1 MSAVRVKCQLVSPL
15 EGPLLIEPRNSP
27 EMILPWVVCHDQENI
42 FTTICNWT
50 DHDMALASHT
60 CVGHAC
66 ALPDT
71 VPDQMLEEGL
81 GRLQLSPALR
91 RCCSNLTLPPHV
103 ENLWLE
109 SQVDLESSQAE
120 SLKKILIEY

>member
-1 MSAVRVKCQLVSPL
+1 MRTVRVKCQLVSPL
-15 EGPLLIEPRNSP
+15 EEQLWIEPRNSP

-42 FTTICNWT
+42 FTIIFNLT
-50 DHDMALASHT
+50 DHDMTLASHT

-71 VPDQMLEEGL
+71 VSDQILEEGV
-81 GRLQLSPALR
+81 GRRQLSPVLR
-91 RCCSNLTLPPHV
+91 KCCSNLTLPPRL

-109 SQVDLESSQAE
+109 SQIIWRAPRLNLRKNS
-120 SLKKILIEY
+120 